1 MDEYSVRYGDVLKEN
16 SFKVDNNIRTK
27 PSTPQL
33 FYGEPRKKVKESVTQ
48 VKEKC
53 KEMMYFREHTIDRS
67 IWNPVGSL
75 QF

>member
-53 KEMMYFREHTIDRS
+53 NLKDIKIKLLKLSELHS
-67 IWNPVGSL
+67 
-75 QF
+75 

>member
-53 KEMMYFREHTIDRS
+53 NLKGIKIKLLKLSELHS
-67 IWNPVGSL
+67 
-75 QF
+75 